1 MLFFNF
7 MQFYKIREIWNQ
19 NSFLNSTKIIF
30 NFLFLNYSYGI
41 FNIDKIIPSREN
53 YSHLFTLIFSY
64 VFVGLNTFPLLSN
77 FFIKKNIFNIPIIF
91 YPSPYALATLTLF
104 LNNFRTYYPLQS
116 KFFSILDLICYSF
129 IILNLV
135 NDIFFLRI
143 FGYEQFFFL
152 TLNLLNFI
160 CIFYFDIFGVNSG
173 YNCDLT
179 ILNSKQD
186 EKLVYN
192 YAGIL
197 IKATPQGDG
206 GIQGFYQREFFIDN
220 FGVVANS
227 FLIFSSKSL
236 GFIQDLSVRSIKV
249 DANLIKYIYPKLYN

>member
-1 MLFFNF
+1 ME
-7 MQFYKIREIWNQ
+7 FYKLREYWNE
-19 NSFLNSTKIIF
+19 NLFLNSTKMIF

-41 FNIDKIIPSREN
+41 FDIDKIIPSGAN
-53 YSHLFTLIFSY
+53 NSHLFTLILSY

-116 KFFSILDLICYSF
+116 KFFTILDLVCYSF
-129 IILNLV
+129 IILHLV

-143 FGYEQFFFL
+143 FGYEQFYFL

-160 CIFYFDIFGVNSG
+160 CIFYFDIFGLNSG

-179 ILNSKQD
+179 ILNSQKE

-197 IKATPQGDG
+197 IKPTPQGDG
-206 GIQGFYQREFFIDN
+206 GIQGFHQREFLIDQ